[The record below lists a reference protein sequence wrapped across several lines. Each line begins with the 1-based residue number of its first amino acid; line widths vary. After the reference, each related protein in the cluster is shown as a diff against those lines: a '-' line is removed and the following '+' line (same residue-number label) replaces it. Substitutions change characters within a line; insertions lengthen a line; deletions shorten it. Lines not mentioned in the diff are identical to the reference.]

1 MIKELFSIQFLL
13 SKSLSFSL
21 TLLLGSQIF
30 SVGTVTLSEA
40 LMEFL
45 LGLNGVK
52 GVSDGEILAV
62 ECNEKV
68 LRVLHVFLYV
78 QGELATA

>member
-68 LRVLHVFLYV
+68 LRVLHVLLYV
-78 QGELATA
+78 